1 MDHILVPTK
10 TEQGLILDRI
20 FQVEPSISNDDIEAV
35 NNYISSGS
43 WITEHKL
50 TEDLENQIKQYLDR
64 EYAVAVPN
72 GTIAIYL
79 SLLAAGVKENMRV
92 VVPNV
97 TMIATINAVLWAKAE
112 PILVDVDE
120 NLCLSYEKLMNIDE
134 EIDCLIFVPLNG
146 RTGDGEKIREWCSE
160 SNIIFIEDSAHALGS
175 SYKSSKCG
183 SIGDLS
189 VISFTPHKIITMGQ
203 GGMVF
208 TNDQNFYDYL
218 ISIKT
223 FNRSK
228 DKSDWHE
235 GFGLNFKITDLQ
247 SSLGLS
253 QFSKLEQFISKKMHI
268 LNFYQDNISSEKIK
282 LKTFQEGELTW
293 FFDIELETFEEKEN
307 LKNYLDENNIE
318 TRDCYPAL
326 SSQNYLNNYK
336 TNELS
341 FSEDICNKILWL
353 PSGNNLNDE
362 QLSYICEALANF
374 K

>member
-1 MDHILVPTK
+1 MDHISVPIK
-10 TEQGLILDRI
+10 TGLGLNLDRI

-35 NNYISSGS
+35 NNYISSRS

-50 TEDLENQIKQYLDR
+50 TENLENQIKQYLDR
-64 EYAVAVPN
+64 QHAVAVPN
-72 GTIAIYL
+72 GTIALYL
-79 SLLAAGVKENMRV
+79 SLLAAGVKENMKV

-120 NLCLSYEKLMNIDE
+120 NLCLSYEKLIQIDE
-134 EIDCLIFVPLNG
+134 DFDCLIFVPLNG
-146 RTGDGEKIREWCSE
+146 RTGDGEKIQKWCSE
-160 SNIIFIEDSAHALGS
+160 NNIMFIEDSAHALGS
-175 SYKSSKCG
+175 SYKTSKCG

-189 VISFTPHKIITMGQ
+189 ILSFTPHKIITMGQ
-203 GGMVF
+203 GGMIF
-208 TNDQNFYDYL
+208 TNDQNFYDFL

-247 SSLGLS
+247 ASLGLS
-253 QFSKLEQFISKKMHI
+253 QFSKLDDLKNNKIKI
-268 LNFYQDNISSEKIK
+268 LNFYQDNISSDKFK
-282 LKTFQEGELTW
+282 LKTFKEFELPW
-293 FFDIELETFEEKEN
+293 FFDIELDTFEEKER
-307 LKNYLDENNIE
+307 LKKYLDKNNIE

-326 SSQNYLNNYK
+326 SSQNYLKKYK
-336 TNELS
+336 TNKLT
-341 FSEDICNKILWL
+341 FSEEICNKILWL
-353 PSGNNLNDE
+353 PSGTNLSYE
-362 QLSYICEALANF
+362 QLEYICERLAKF

>member
-1 MDHILVPTK
+1 MDHILVLIK
-10 TEQGLILDRI
+10 TEQGLTLDRI
-20 FQVEPSISNDDIEAV
+20 FQVEPSISSDDIEAV

-79 SLLAAGVKENMRV
+79 SLLAAGVKEDMKV
-92 VVPNV
+92 VVPNL

-120 NLCLSYEKLMNIDE
+120 SLCLSYEELMKIPE
-134 EIDCLIFVPLNG
+134 EFDCLIFVPLNG
-146 RTGDGEKIREWCSE
+146 RTGDGEKIQKWCSE
-160 SNIIFIEDSAHALGS
+160 NNIIFIEDSAHALGS
-175 SYKSSKCG
+175 SYKSNKCG

-189 VISFTPHKIITMGQ
+189 IISFTPHKIITMGQ

-208 TNDQNFYDYL
+208 TNDINFYEYL

-253 QFSKLEQFISKKMHI
+253 QFSKLDQFTSKKMHI
-268 LNFYQDNISSEKIK
+268 LNFYQNNISSDKIK
-282 LKTFQEGELTW
+282 LKTFQEAELPW
-293 FFDIELETFEEKEN
+293 FFDIELETFEEKEK
-307 LKNYLDENNIE
+307 LKNYLDKNNIE

-326 SSQNYLNNYK
+326 STQNYLNNYK

-362 QLSYICEALANF
+362 QLSYICEILANF